1 MTPEERER
9 MFYLCQRIAV
19 EKDHKIFSELV
30 AELNELLNRKDQRL
44 ENIESTD
51 KNWLYSQLDSIT

>member
-1 MTPEERER
+1 LTPEERER

>member
-9 MFYLCQRIAV
+9 MFHLCQRIAV

-30 AELNELLNRKDQRL
+30 AELNHLLNRKDQRL
-44 ENIESTD
+44 ENTDSTD
-51 KNWLYSQLDSIT
+51 KN

>member
-1 MTPEERER
+1 VTPEERER

-19 EKDHKIFSELV
+19 EKDHKIFTELL
-30 AELNELLNRKDQRL
+30 AQLNEILNRKDQRL

-51 KNWLYSQLDSIT
+51 KN

>member
-19 EKDHKIFSELV
+19 EKDHQIFGELV

-44 ENIESTD
+44 EDIESTD
-51 KNWLYSQLDSIT
+51 KN